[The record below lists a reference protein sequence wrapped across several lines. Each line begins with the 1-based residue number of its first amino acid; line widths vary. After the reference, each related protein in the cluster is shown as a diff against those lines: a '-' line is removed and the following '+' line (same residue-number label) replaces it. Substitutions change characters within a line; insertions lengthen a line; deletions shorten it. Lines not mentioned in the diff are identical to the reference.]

1 MKTGMT
7 FTAMLLFA
15 SVLHA
20 QDFWERTNSP
30 GNYVGGLAINPS
42 GHIFAAIAGMG
53 LFRSENDGDSW
64 TSINEGLTFS
74 QFTGLAIDKR
84 NGSMLVSASDGT
96 YTQDGVFRSTN
107 KGNSWSPIT
116 ALANQHFQVLGINQ
130 SGHFFAGKWRNGY
143 DTLFRSTDD
152 GQAWLPTGLAK
163 RVFYLAIN
171 ATGHIFACSGSN
183 LYRSTDNGDTWTN
196 VRPDS
201 VGGHYGSV
209 AFNAAAT
216 VFLTEFEPSEVGMY
230 SRIWRSTDKGD
241 TWSIVRPWTLG
252 ILQPLAVNSRG
263 HVFAGGWW
271 IVRSTDSGMT
281 WEDVSSG
288 CPGANSLAVNSKDR
302 IFASSNA
309 VYRSRRATTS
319 VVVRR
324 RELPADYQLDQN
336 YPNPFNPSTT
346 IAFSIRDAGFVSLK
360 AFDILGR
367 EVATLVNEAKQPGT
381 YEVMFNAEGMA
392 SGVYFYRLQAGE
404 FVQTRRMMLMR

>member
-1 MKTGMT
+1 MRSVIT
-7 FTAMLLFA
+7 FTAMLLLA
-15 SVLHA
+15 AVMNG

-30 GNYVGGLAINPS
+30 GSYIGRLTINSS
-42 GHIFAAIAGMG
+42 GHLFAGVSGMG
-53 LFRSENDGDSW
+53 MFRSENDGDSW
-64 TSINEGLTFS
+64 TSINEGLPFS
-74 QFTGLAIDKR
+74 QVTGLTIDNR

-107 KGNSWSPIT
+107 NGNSWSPIT
-116 ALANQHFQVLGINQ
+116 ALSNRHFQILGINQ
-130 SGHFFAGKWRNGY
+130 SGHFFAGKRS

-152 GQAWLPTGLAK
+152 GQTWLPTGLAK
-163 RVFYLAIN
+163 RVFYFAIN
-171 ATGHIFACSGSN
+171 ANGHIFACSGPN
-183 LYRSTDNGDTWTN
+183 LYRSTDNGNGWIN

-201 VGGHYGSV
+201 VGGLFGSV
-209 AFNAAAT
+209 AFSPSGGI
-216 VFLTEFEPSEVGMY
+216 FLTEYEPSEVGMY
-230 SRIWRSTDKGD
+230 SRIWRSTNKGD
-241 TWSIVRPWTLG
+241 TWSMVRPWTLG

-271 IVRSTDSGMT
+271 IVRSTDDGMT

-346 IAFSIRDAGFVSLK
+346 IGFSIPDAGFVSLK

-381 YEVMFNAEGMA
+381 YEVMFNAEEMA

-404 FVQTRRMMLMR
+404 FVQTKRMMLMR